1 MAARHMIGSILN
13 TNINALIA
21 SIFVGYDIFKTFLF
35 TFLRLIGIV
44 KMEITCDSVKLKSI
58 IKQFKRDGYI
68 TGYSYSKGLLKPTGG
83 ILTYYCIG
91 EMSYDIFEK
100 HTANIVLYGFE
111 SALLRLADN
120 DEVVEMSSTTT
131 SPEVA
136 KMIDDIPSKN
146 YIKIYSRQYDQKG
159 VYYNALRF
167 YTTDLAP
174 MGEQK
179 AVVDAIVTEYR
190 KKQRCVVFLS
200 GPSGSG
206 KSVVGL
212 LLAKELNGNYCH
224 TFNPTDPGD
233 AIGALIS
240 NSQIDDCGE
249 TPLVVVLEE
258 ADKLIYDVH
267 NDAIKT
273 LTPHMV
279 AVRNK
284 STFNTFLDDMFMHP
298 RVVLIMTSN
307 ARAEEIDGLDESY
320 LRAGR
325 VHLKMRMEKV
335 IEL

>member
-1 MAARHMIGSILN
+1 MIGNYLT
-13 TNINALIA
+13 TNINTLLA
-21 SIFVGYDIFKTFLF
+21 SIFVGYDLF
-35 TFLRLIGIV
+35 RVLLLALLKLIGIT
-44 KMEITCDSVKLKSI
+44 KIEITCDSGKLNSI
-58 IKQFKRDGYI
+58 IKQIKRDGYI
-68 TGYSYSKGLLKPTGG
+68 IGYNYSKGLLKPFGAIITS
-83 ILTYYCIG
+83 YCMG
-91 EMSYDIFEK
+91 ELEYDMFEK
-100 HTANIVLYGFE
+100 NTAHIKLYGFE
-111 SALLRLADN
+111 RALLKLVDN
-120 DEVVEMSSTTT
+120 DEVPNFALMKSE
-131 SPEVA
+131 
-136 KMIDDIPSKN
+136 DDKKEEALLENRPPSKN

-159 VYYNALRF
+159 VYYNPLRF
-167 YTTDLAP
+167 YTNDLKP

-179 AVVDAIVTEYR
+179 VVVDAIVEEYR

-240 NSQIDDCGE
+240 HAQIEECDE
-249 TPLVVVLEE
+249 APLIIVLEE
-258 ADKLIYDVH
+258 ADKLINDVH
-267 NDAIKT
+267 ADAIKS
-273 LTPHMV
+273 LTPHMIS
-279 AVRNK
+279 VRNK

-307 ARAEEIDGLDESY
+307 ARAEEIDGLDASY

-335 IEL
+335 IEV